1 MNYNRQNFIQAWE
14 AFIAPTERISI
25 EEAQGRKAASTIRQY
40 PPGIPDIIPGMRYS
54 QDVLDRI
61 KFAHTSGVD
70 IIGIDMTKD
79 PFVDVVIENDPSPKG
94 KEKNKF
100 DVQTIDSRSVS
111 EQSTNEIADYFRA
124 GFCAAPYFHFAF
136 HESDPLQSLPHTIDY
151 DAYAVS
157 VALSD
162 ITKRIDCQ
170 NTLREIAI
178 QRAKDEIRPDLDAIR
193 LPPGFHRWTD
203 KKICREQIKDRL
215 SDPGYVTLVKDRV
228 TDELVGLLHTRV
240 GSVERLFLTEEW
252 SDPLLFSAYDAP
264 KLRDNPNRF
273 FEKIQYHFG
282 LGPENSVITISAQI
296 ISPHVQGGEVFYQM
310 MRSLALA
317 ISPEHSRLPLM
328 CEIPTFGTA
337 HTLNTAFTERIVFGV
352 LKNTHPLIY
361 CDPAAQGLFP
371 LINQRNHWN
380 YVMRKA
386 VRDKRHYQTKFFIP
400 LPTDNNNVIV
410 KSNGKLGLA
419 VFATAPIAKGSR
431 IAVFTG
437 EKYQSETALGLPEI
451 MRDHAIQ
458 TGPEEFVFGYKGLAH
473 CVCHSCEPNCG
484 IRNLTE
490 IFAIRDIAEEEQI
503 TWDYR
508 CSENSNWVLDE
519 CLCGSERCTGFVG
532 NFDSL
537 SARFKKEYLSKGM
550 VSSWLTST

>member
-136 HESDPLQSLPHTIDY
+136 HESDPLQSLPHTIDF

-162 ITKRIDCQ
+162 NTKRIDCQ

-282 LGPENSVITISAQI
+282 LAPENSVITISAQI

-380 YVMRKA
+380 YV
-386 VRDKRHYQTKFFIP
+386 
-400 LPTDNNNVIV
+400 
-410 KSNGKLGLA
+410 
-419 VFATAPIAKGSR
+419 

-519 CLCGSERCTGFVG
+519 CLCGSERCTGSVG

-550 VSSWLTST
+550 VSPWLTAT